1 MSVWML
7 WFACA
12 TQQEKPTEDLLEE
25 IHHCTDGSYT
35 AQFSLWADRPD
46 EENFTE
52 EEPHCQNDIEVHLEG
67 DVLQTTFDCTFQ
79 RGEEDRTLEYELS
92 GLHSGETSYAG
103 DVWFTRLNGE
113 VEQTSFHGTC
123 AKGEPF
129 ALSLRWYLDFES
141 PGGPISHSAEI
152 KNEEPL

>member
-35 AQFSLWADRPD
+35 AQFSVWSDRPD

-52 EEPHCQNDIEVHLEG
+52 EEPLCQNTVEVYVDG
-67 DVLQTTFDCTFQ
+67 A
-79 RGEEDRTLEYELS
+79 EL
-92 GLHSGETSYAG
+92 
-103 DVWFTRLNGE
+103 
-113 VEQTSFHGTC
+113 QTSFDC
-123 AKGEPF
+123 NF
-129 ALSLRWYLDFES
+129 RFL
-141 PGGPISHSAEI
+141 
-152 KNEEPL
+152 